1 MEEQQLEYL
10 QKLERQIAAQ
20 ENMVKAIV
28 GMLEAEKQSS
38 KDRLLFETALRI
50 YITNEELT
58 TPRAFDVAKEF
69 IEEYERRVNC
79 QKD

>member
-20 ENMVKAIV
+20 ENMVKVIV
-28 GMLEAEKQSS
+28 GMLEAEKQSY

-50 YITNEELT
+50 YTTNEELT
-58 TPRAFDVAKEF
+58 APRAFDVAKEF
-69 IEEYERRVNC
+69 IEEYERRVNGLA
-79 QKD
+79 